1 MINNYVEYKKLE
13 KDNKNKYKIT
23 RLDGDKH
30 IVNTQTGEILDND
43 ELLNAFIQQNND
55 IENIIKNYE
64 ENEKENKSP
73 YSKWAQLNLE
83 YAEEL
88 LYLAMKHPNAH
99 GILYFLVSQMD
110 RTNAC
115 MVSYKVLTEL
125 LGKSRQTVN
134 TAIKTL
140 ETMGFIQIFK
150 SGTSNVYTVNH
161 DVYWKSYGKNKKFS
175 KFPANVIL
183 SSNEQVD
190 KLKKLLN
197 SDVEDVVLKAVDMK
211 KQK

>member
-1 MINNYVEYKKLE
+1 MTNNYVEYKKIE
-13 KDNKNKYKIT
+13 KENKNKYKIT
-23 RLDGDKH
+23 NLDGEER
-30 IVNTQTGEILDND
+30 IINTHTGEILDNND
-43 ELLNAFIQQNND
+43 LIEAFIQQTND

-64 ENEKENKSP
+64 ENEKDNKSP
-73 YSKWAQLNLE
+73 YSIWAQLNLQ

-140 ETMGFIQIFK
+140 ETMGFVQILK
-150 SGTSNVYTVNH
+150 SGTSNIYTINH
-161 DVYWKSYGKNKKFS
+161 DVFWKSYGKNKKFS
-175 KFPANVIL
+175 KFPANVII

-197 SDVEDVVLKAVDMK
+197 SDVEDMVLKAVDLK
-211 KQK
+211 RQN